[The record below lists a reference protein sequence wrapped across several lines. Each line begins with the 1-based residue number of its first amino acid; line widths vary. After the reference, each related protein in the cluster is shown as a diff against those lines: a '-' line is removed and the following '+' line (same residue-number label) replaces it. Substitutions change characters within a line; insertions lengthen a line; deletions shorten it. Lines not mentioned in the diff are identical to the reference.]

1 MCLFL
6 QFCMDVVK
14 LFKHICYTQLDPL
27 YSMLEKDELINHR
40 YEIQEI
46 IGNGTFGNIYRARCK
61 KKDLFY
67 AVKTENVHSPYITLT
82 HECNVLKYLYDN
94 RCRSIPHIS
103 WYGLHK
109 NMICLI
115 TPLYDM
121 TLTAY
126 LQKNKLSMSSLCKLF
141 PKLITLMQTIHEL
154 HVIHR
159 DIKPDNFMV
168 KNGEL
173 FLIDFGLAH
182 VCIDQDSQHIENTQ
196 QTEITGNIRFCSYY
210 VMIGH
215 RPSVRDDIISLGYM
229 FLYIINLELP
239 WDSVPRLEDSQY
251 ARNHILHIRNKKIAQ
266 LKNLDSIKKFSSSI
280 NKDLI
285 MYFQYIYSISYDEMP
300 CYDAVRKL
308 FT

>member
-1 MCLFL
+1 
-6 QFCMDVVK
+6 
-14 LFKHICYTQLDPL
+14 
-27 YSMLEKDELINHR
+27 MLEDNDVLNRR

-46 IGNGTFGNIYRARCK
+46 IGNGAFGNIYKAKCK
-61 KKDLFY
+61 KKHLLY
-67 AVKTENVHSPYITLT
+67 AVKTESVDSQYTTLT
-82 HECNVLKYLYDN
+82 HECSVLKYLYDN

-109 NMICLI
+109 QVICLV

-121 TLTAY
+121 TLTEY
-126 LQKNKLSMSSLCKLF
+126 LQQNKVSLESLCKMF

-182 VCIDQDSQHIENTQ
+182 VYIDQESNRIENTQ

-215 RPSVRDDIISLGYM
+215 RPSIRDDIISLGYM
-229 FLYIINLELP
+229 FLYIIHLELP
-239 WDSVPRLEDSQY
+239 WDHVPHLKDSPY
-251 ARNHILHIRNKKIAQ
+251 PRNHVLNQRNQKIAQ
-266 LKNLDSIKKFSSSI
+266 YKHLDSIKRFSSSI
-280 NKDLI
+280 HKDLI
-285 MYFQYIYSISYDEMP
+285 MYFQYIYSIYYDELP
-300 CYDAVRKL
+300 CYDALRNL

>member
-1 MCLFL
+1 
-6 QFCMDVVK
+6 
-14 LFKHICYTQLDPL
+14 
-27 YSMLEKDELINHR
+27 MLENNDVLNRR

-46 IGNGTFGNIYRARCK
+46 IGNGAFGNIYKAKCK
-61 KKDLFY
+61 KKHLLY
-67 AVKTENVHSPYITLT
+67 AVKTEHTNSPYTTLT
-82 HECNVLKYLYDN
+82 HECSVLKYLYDN

-109 NMICLI
+109 QVICLV
-115 TPLYDM
+115 TPLYDI
-121 TLTAY
+121 TLTEY
-126 LQKNKLSMSSLCKLF
+126 LQQNKVTMESLCKIF

-182 VCIDQDSQHIENTQ
+182 VCIDQESKRVENTQ

-215 RPSVRDDIISLGYM
+215 RPSIRDDIISLGYM
-229 FLYIINLELP
+229 FLYIIHLELP
-239 WDSVPRLEDSQY
+239 WDHVPHLKDSPY
-251 ARNHILHIRNKKIAQ
+251 PRNHILNERNQKIAKY
-266 LKNLDSIKKFSSSI
+266 KNLDSIKKFSSSI
-280 NKDLI
+280 HKDLI
-285 MYFQYIYSISYDEMP
+285 MYFQYIYSINYDELP
-300 CYDAVRKL
+300 CYDALRNL